1 MDQSERMKS
10 QIYDVVIVGA
20 GPAGLAAAIYAARD
34 RHRTVVLD
42 KMIPGGQINN
52 TDRIENYPG
61 FLRISGAQL
70 VSTME
75 EQCRTFG
82 AEIRQL
88 AAVTALTRLEDGLIN
103 IVVNGTENIL
113 TRVVILTPGSDYRK
127 LGIPGEDRFRQ
138 AGTGVSYCG
147 TCDAPFFQGKT
158 VVAVGG
164 GNTAVQESL
173 HLVKYV
179 QKLYLVHRRDEFR
192 AEKILV
198 EELLECVKKG
208 KVELVLDTALTSIE
222 GKDRVE
228 YVMTRNLKKGAE
240 GVIKCDGVF
249 IFIGMNPNTG
259 FLKGFV
265 PLDEQ
270 GFVICEPWYFRTAV
284 PGVFVAGDCRVGA
297 GMQLATATGDGVA
310 VAMVIDRYIK
320 DPSWWTR
327 PGP

>member
-1 MDQSERMKS
+1 MS
-10 QIYDVVIVGA
+10 QVYDVVIVGA
-20 GPAGLAAAIYAARD
+20 GPAGLACAIYAARD
-34 RHRTVVLD
+34 RHKTIVLD

-70 VSTME
+70 VATME

-88 AAVTALTRLEDGLIN
+88 AAVTSMAQQPNGMISVEI
-103 IVVNGTENIL
+103 NGTEKIS
-113 TRVVILTPGSDYRK
+113 TRVVVLTPGSDYRK

-147 TCDAPFFQGKT
+147 TCDAPFFQNKT

-164 GNTAVQESL
+164 GNTAIQEVL
-173 HLVKYV
+173 HLSKYV
-179 QKLYLVHRRDEFR
+179 QKAYLVHRREEFR
-192 AEKILV
+192 AEQILV
-198 EELLECVKKG
+198 EELHQTVQTG
-208 KVELVLDTALTSIE
+208 KIQLVLDTVLTSIE

-228 YVMTRNLKKGAE
+228 YVKTKHVKDGHE
-240 GVIKCDGVF
+240 GLIKCDGVF
-249 IFIGMNPNTG
+249 IFIGTKPNTG
-259 FLKGFV
+259 FLKDSV

-270 GFVICEPWYFRTAV
+270 GFVKCEPWYFRTSV

-310 VAMVIDRYIK
+310 VAIVIDRYLK
-320 DPSWWTR
+320 DPNWWTK